1 MDVMLVC
8 GIILIVFL
16 LNVLFKNSIYI
27 YDLICFDYDF
37 VKNLWKYVI
46 KKKNIII
53 DNFIWNFNV

>member
-46 KKKNIII
+46 IIKNIII

>member
-8 GIILIVFL
+8 GIILIIFL

-46 KKKNIII
+46 KKKIYNYR
-53 DNFIWNFNV
+53 

>member
-8 GIILIVFL
+8 GIILIIFL

-46 KKKNIII
+46 IIKNIII

>member
-37 VKNLWKYVI
+37 VKNLLKYVI